1 MNDVKEKEKSDKE
14 ILIGLVDNVMQ
25 GKTSY
30 THKLGRKP
38 LGHSVINVCDM
49 LLSTH
54 SIGGAAK
61 ELNCSRG
68 YIYKILK
75 QEGMTPKV
83 ILKK

>member
-1 MNDVKEKEKSDKE
+1 LTTLDDIV
-14 ILIGLVDNVMQ
+14 Q
-25 GKTSY
+25 GKGLSTR
-30 THKLGRKP
+30 KLGRKP